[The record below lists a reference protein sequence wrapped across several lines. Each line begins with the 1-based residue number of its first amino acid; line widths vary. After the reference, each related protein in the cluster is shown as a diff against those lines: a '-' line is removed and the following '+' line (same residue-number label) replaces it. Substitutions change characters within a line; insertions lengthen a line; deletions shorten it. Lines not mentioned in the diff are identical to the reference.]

1 MDARAPRL
9 ETQLARVALT
19 GLALLGVPLALLALL
34 LLASAITWEGRG
46 AAVCALA
53 LASAP
58 WLWRGR
64 RVRAA
69 MTAGLVVV
77 ALGVWLVARAPSYD
91 PSRAGELRVIFTD
104 GGGFTRL
111 APTQLVPE
119 GDQLALATR
128 IVWVVDPIMTRASA
142 ARLRHAIETI
152 YRRVENDPAYRA
164 LGSALGDALT
174 DDDAGRVYLYVPP
187 HAPGE
192 RLPAVIFLH
201 GSGGSWKGYFHLWVE
216 FARRRRMI
224 VAQPSFGFGFWNL
237 RAGVDRIE
245 RTRDL
250 LLARTPADPSRLYL
264 AGLSNGGRGVTRVLQ
279 RDPSR
284 YRGVVL
290 LSAVIEPELVTRD
303 LRGLS
308 VLVIHGARDERIPRE
323 YAQDATAALRELG
336 ADVRLL
342 EYADEDHYVIFTQ
355 PDRWRA
361 DLARWMDDLATGTST
376 RGEH

>member
-1 MDARAPRL
+1 MDAHAPRFGA
-9 ETQLARVALT
+9 QFARVTLT
-19 GLALLGVPLALLALL
+19 GLALLGIPLALLAALL
-34 LLASAITWEGRG
+34 LVSAITWEGRV
-46 AAVCALA
+46 AALCAFV
-53 LASAP
+53 LASVP

-69 MTAGLVVV
+69 VTAGLVVI
-77 ALGVWLVARAPSYD
+77 ALGAWLVARAPSYD

-104 GGGFTRL
+104 GGGFTRI

-128 IVWVVDPIMTRASA
+128 LVWIADPIMTRASA
-142 ARLRHAIETI
+142 ERLRHAIQTV
-152 YRRVENDPAYRA
+152 YRPIENDSTYRA

-174 DDDAGRVYLYVPP
+174 DDDAGRVYVYVPP

-192 RLPAVIFLH
+192 RLPAVLFLH
-201 GSGGSWKGYFHLWVE
+201 GSGGSWKGYFRLWVE
-216 FARRRRMI
+216 LARRRRMI
-224 VAQPSFGFGFWNL
+224 IAQPSFGFGFWNR

-250 LLARTPADPSRLYL
+250 LLARTSADPSRLYL
-264 AGLSNGGRGVTRVLQ
+264 AGLSNGGRGVMRALQ

-290 LSAVIEPELVTRD
+290 LSAVIEPDVVTRD
-303 LRGLS
+303 LRGVS
-308 VLVIHGARDERIPRE
+308 ALVIHGARDERIPRE
-323 YAQDATAALRELG
+323 YAVDAVEALRERG
-336 ADVRLL
+336 ADVRLV

-361 DLARWMDDLATGTST
+361 DFTRWLDDLAASAAA
-376 RGEH
+376 RAEH